1 MTTSLK
7 AFEAEEMLSIELPK
21 VMRRQERAE
30 TAVPVAEA
38 VEGRSFYIVTTLLGG
53 VMFLLAVFAC
63 FIMSQT
69 LLLR

>member
-1 MTTSLK
+1 METATL
-7 AFEAEEMLSIELPK
+7 EAKETLPIELLS
-21 VMRRQERAE
+21 VVNRQGKAE
-30 TAVPVAEA
+30 TEVPAAEA
-38 VEGRSFYIVTTLLGG
+38 AEGRSFYIVTTLLGG